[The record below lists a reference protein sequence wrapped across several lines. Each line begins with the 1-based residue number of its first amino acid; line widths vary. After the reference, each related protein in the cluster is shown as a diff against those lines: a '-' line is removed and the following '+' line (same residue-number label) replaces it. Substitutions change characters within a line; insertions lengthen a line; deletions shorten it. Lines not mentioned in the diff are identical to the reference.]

1 MCLLIVLRGRFAS
14 HPIVVASNR
23 DERTDRK
30 ASPPGLFV
38 GHRHRMISPRDR
50 QAGGTWLAVNDRGL
64 FAGLTN
70 IADVPAPAGAT
81 SRGELPH
88 LALDEDDLAAAVA
101 AVTAAAQKRAFAGFQ
116 LVLCDG
122 ARTVLLRHA
131 RHGLQRTDWPEPL
144 LVASNEHAPGSLVLP
159 GLDAALAHAASPAQ
173 LVDRLRPLLRDRGGP
188 GRHAVLKRGDGYGT
202 VSSAL
207 IAVPARDPAALV
219 WLHAPGPPDV
229 TEYRDYGN
237 LGRRLLPE
245 SEPLPSDRR
254 PEV

>member
-14 HPIVVASNR
+14 HPILVASNR

-38 GHRHRMISPRDR
+38 GDRHRMISPRDR

-70 IADVPAPAGAT
+70 ITGVPAPAGAT

-88 LALDEDDLAAAVA
+88 LALDEDHLEAAAAAVTEA
-101 AVTAAAQKRAFAGFQ
+101 ARQRAFAGFQ

-122 ARTVLLRHA
+122 ARTVVLRHA
-131 RHGLQRTDWPEPL
+131 RAGLQRIDWPDPV
-144 LVASNEHAPGSLVLP
+144 LVASNEHTPGALVLP
-159 GLDAALAHAASPAQ
+159 GLDAALAHGDSPAAV
-173 LVDRLRPLLRDRGGP
+173 LDRLRPLLREPGGP
-188 GRHAVLKRGDGYGT
+188 GRQVVLKRGEGYGT

-219 WLHAPGPPDV
+219 WLHAPGPPDLA
-229 TEYRDYGN
+229 EYRDYGN

-245 SEPLPSDRR
+245 AEPLPSERR
-254 PEV
+254 PRS